1 MALLPGILLLAQALI
16 VVCVWSENN
25 FSLNTHSNSYWTIFQ
40 SIAGDWKATALRA
53 EVWVETVT
61 EGGRRFMAAWRK
73 EEVDA
78 ARHRRE
84 KREATRLGN
93 LLSQTGV

>member
-1 MALLPGILLLAQALI
+1 MDRLRPERHPG
-16 VVCVWSENN
+16 VW
-25 FSLNTHSNSYWTIFQ
+25 HSGGLESD
-40 SIAGDWKATALRA
+40 GVKDRR
-53 EVWVETVT
+53 VWVEMVT

-78 ARHRRE
+78 ARHRQE
-84 KREATRLGN
+84 TREATRLGN